1 MKNNK
6 IIEIKNLEKSFYRRS
21 VLGGKKVIPVLRNI
35 NFDIKQEEVFN
46 LVGESGCGKTTT
58 GKIIAGLIHPTS
70 GEVLYRGKN
79 IWDMKKQEFKK
90 YRKAVQMIHQDP
102 YASLNPMK
110 QVYDILSAPLFRHN
124 IVKSRNEAREKVLEL
139 LETVG
144 MTPPKDFIDK
154 YPHELSGGQRQR
166 IVIARALTINPEFIV
181 ADEAVSMLDVSI
193 RLSVIEL
200 LSNLK
205 EKFGVAFLFI
215 THDLAMAK
223 YFGWHG
229 RIAVMYVGKIVEL
242 GPTPEVI
249 DNPLHPYTK
258 ALLAAIPEPDPEIN
272 KKKKMM
278 KLRSLDIPNLMDLPS
293 GCKFHPRCPFWI
305 EGKCDKVEPE
315 LVEIEKGH
323 FVACHLFDK

>member
-6 IIEIKNLEKSFYRRS
+6 IIEVKNLEKTFYRS
-21 VLGGKKVIPVLRNI
+21 AILGGKKQIPVLRDI
-35 NFDIKQEEVFN
+35 SFDIKYEEVFN

-58 GKIIAGLIHPTS
+58 GKIIAGLIQPTS
-70 GEVLYRGKN
+70 GEILYRGKN
-79 IWDMKKQEFKK
+79 IWNMKKDEFKK

-110 QVYDILSAPLFRHN
+110 QVYDILSAPLFRHK
-124 IVKSRNEAREKVLEL
+124 VVGSRSEAVDKVLEL

-144 MTPPKDFIDK
+144 MTPAKDYINK

-166 IVIARALTINPEFIV
+166 VVIARALTINPEFIV

-223 YFGWHG
+223 YFGWYG
-229 RIAVMYVGKIVEL
+229 RIGVMYVGRMVEM
-242 GPTPEVI
+242 GSTPEVI

-258 ALLAAIPEPDPEIN
+258 ALLAAIPEPDPEIT
-272 KKKKMM
+272 KKKKML
-278 KLRSLDIPNLMDLPS
+278 KLRSLDIPNLMNLPN

-305 EGKCDKVEPE
+305 KGKCDKVEPE

-323 FVACHLFDK
+323 YVACHLFDK